1 MGMVRFSTSTAYYL
15 AAATFLGTVALP
27 ASMDLAATRMNRSAP
42 DQVAQAGASTTAPK
56 ATTGPTKAKPASVQ
70 RGAQPTERVE
80 ARIKQLHAQLKITSA
95 QEDQW
100 NAFTQV
106 MHENAQA
113 MQSQIDQ
120 RLQNQR
126 TMTALDDLSSYAEIT
141 GTHAD
146 GIKKL
151 VPAFQALYDSMSPEQ
166 KKNADTVFSRFS
178 RQLASRNGM
187 SPSGMHASGA
197 TKSKTQTQ

>member
-1 MGMVRFSTSTAYYL
+1 MVRFSTSTAYYL
-15 AAATFLGTVALP
+15 AAATFLGAVALP
-27 ASMDLAATRMNRSAP
+27 ASMDLAATRMSGSAP
-42 DQVAQAGASTTAPK
+42 DQVAQAAASTAAPK
-56 ATTGPTKAKPASVQ
+56 TTTQSAKAKPASVQ
-70 RGAQPTERVE
+70 RGAQPMDRVE
-80 ARIKQLHAQLKITSA
+80 ARIKQLHAQLKITGA

-106 MHENAQA
+106 MRENAQA
-113 MQSQIDQ
+113 MQSQVEQ

-126 TMTALDDLSSYAEIT
+126 TMTAVDDLNSYEQIT
-141 GTHAD
+141 ETHAD

-166 KKNADTVFSRFS
+166 KKNADIVFSRYS

-187 SPSGMHASGA
+187 SPSGMHTSGSP
-197 TKSKTQTQ
+197 KSKTQTQ